1 MKMRAWWRQSSS
13 KRVNRGTLTK
23 VTFLGAM
30 VFLTAFSGSVLGAQR
45 DRNTG
50 PFGLFGPPEPTGPR
64 GQAVSAKFAPQP
76 GEVVVAPASRPA
88 IPDTLKSVQSS
99 SRKLIDPAASPA
111 SLRIALANPTPLST
125 TLVPL
130 QDESGSSSTTETQ
143 PSTTVE
149 VATPADTE
157 TDDVSDA
164 STDTA
169 LDDTADTKN
178 SEGGETSDP
187 TISDELDAGGDGAG
201 PTVHGPPTNLPL
213 DATET
218 DDGTTPDTVT
228 TTPETAPG
236 PENAESL
243 TNPDAT
249 QEQAPV
255 IEEPEGPSAYTMEQL
270 LPLLRSEMETGLQSR
285 QHEGIYQRWRT
296 YIGERLA
303 ATASRTSSFEMRGN
317 CRLPWYEQMLKAPIA
332 APAEA
337 ERFSREMHEGFGRGS
352 AGMVHSILYA
362 REAMGLKG
370 EIPETFVAP
379 TDPEEALK
387 AVETKAVAARAGL
400 SKAIATLSAKEAD
413 DLQQNLLTAFCGSSM
428 TGHTLDPRFA
438 PLARRM
444 CNLME
449 KMDRSGL
456 YDSAIA
462 FAHLTDDVLL
472 ESLSKLPETE
482 LVQVPGVSGAVVRE
496 ISTSAGRIIVGGRG
510 NNVYNLDQM
519 NDVCAVIDLGGD
531 DRYLEGTVKFTRPIL
546 IILDLDGND
555 YYEGR
560 GPGVQGGAVFGCSLL
575 VDRRG
580 NDIYRASD
588 VAQGSALCGVGI
600 LVDNDGNDYYG
611 GVRRVQGQAL
621 GGLGILIDK
630 NGRDQY
636 HAALWAQGFGAPLG
650 FGVLDD
656 AHGDDTYYC
665 GGWAFDGYPETP
677 GYDGWGQGI
686 GAGLRQIACG
696 GIGLILEG
704 DGDDVYEYD
713 YMGHGGGY
721 WAGLGIARDFAGN
734 DTRYGGT
741 RKMYDG
747 SPRGERM
754 YQRFGCGFGCHY
766 AIGFCFDDGGNDVY
780 GGTIMGMGMGWDLG
794 VGYLCDVGAG
804 NDVYNGTGSQIEG
817 YGAQAA
823 MGVLFDYGGDDVYVG
838 RSQGTAPSGIN
849 PDYHQLPQCGGNFG
863 FVVDYGG
870 MDKYGSGVANNAV
883 TQRGSKGGFVIDR
896 PLKEEYDAMKEEYE
910 KAAAA
915 KAAAPS
921 SAKSSPRANSSN
933 NPSRRTNNRNNS
945 FPW

>member
-1 MKMRAWWRQSSS
+1 M
-13 KRVNRGTLTK
+13 

-30 VFLTAFSGSVLGAQR
+30 VLLTAFSGGGLGAQR
-45 DRNTG
+45 DHNTG

-76 GEVVVAPASRPA
+76 SEVALAPASRPT
-88 IPDTLKSVQSS
+88 IPDSLKSVQSS
-99 SRKLIDPAASPA
+99 SRKLIDPAASPT
-111 SLRIALANPTPLST
+111 SFRIALANPTPLSP

-130 QDESGSSSTTETQ
+130 QDGTDISPADAE

-149 VATPADTE
+149 VAIPESNT
-157 TDDVSDA
+157 SDA
-164 STDTA
+164 SDTNV
-169 LDDTADTKN
+169 LDSASEDTSDTKDAE
-178 SEGGETSDP
+178 SGENVDP
-187 TISDELDAGGDGAG
+187 TASDELDAGGDGAG

-213 DATET
+213 DATEAGDAAT
-218 DDGTTPDTVT
+218 TTPDATAT

-236 PENAESL
+236 PESTDHL
-243 TNPDAT
+243 TEPEPT
-249 QEQAPV
+249 EEQPPV

-270 LPLLRSEMETGLQSR
+270 LPLLRSEMENGLQSR
-285 QHEGIYQRWRT
+285 QHEGIYQRWRA

-303 ATASRTSSFEMRGN
+303 ATESRTSSFEMRGN

-332 APAEA
+332 AAAEA

-370 EIPETFVAP
+370 EVPAAFVAP

-387 AVETKAVAARAGL
+387 VVEAETVAARAGL
-400 SKAIATLSAKEAD
+400 SKAIVTLSAKEAD

-472 ESLSKLPETE
+472 DSLSKLPETE
-482 LVQVPGVSGAVVRE
+482 LIQVAGVSGTVIRE
-496 ISTSAGRIIVGGRG
+496 VSTSAGRIIVGGRG

-519 NDVCAVIDLGGD
+519 NDVCGVIDLGGD

-575 VDRRG
+575 VDRHG

-588 VAQGSALCGVGI
+588 IAQGSALCGVGI
-600 LVDNDGNDYYG
+600 LVDTDGNDYYG
-611 GVRRVQGQAL
+611 GVRRVQGQSL
-621 GGLGILIDK
+621 GGLGILVDK

-636 HAALWAQGFGAPLG
+636 HAALWGQGFGAPLG

-721 WAGLGIARDFAGN
+721 WAGLGIARDFSGN

-766 AIGFCFDDGGNDVY
+766 AIGFCFDDSGNDVY

-794 VGYLCDVGAG
+794 VGYLCDAGAG

-896 PLKEEYDAMKEEYE
+896 PLKEEYDAMRAEYE
-910 KAAAA
+910 KAAASRA
-915 KAAAPS
+915 TSTPP
-921 SAKSSPRANSSN
+921 AKSTTTRSN
-933 NPSRRTNNRNNS
+933 TTNNTRRRTNNRNNAL
-945 FPW
+945 PYGW